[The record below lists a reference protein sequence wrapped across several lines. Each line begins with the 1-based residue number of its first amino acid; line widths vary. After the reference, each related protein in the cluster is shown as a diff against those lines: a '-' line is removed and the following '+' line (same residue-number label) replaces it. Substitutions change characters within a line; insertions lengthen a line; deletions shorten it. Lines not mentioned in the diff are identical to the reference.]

1 MSSSIAMKQRERMHR
16 VDSKD
21 AKKHG
26 MTNRAKEEKKLMHFA

>member
-1 MSSSIAMKQRERMHR
+1 MKQRERMYC

-26 MTNRAKEEKKLMHFA
+26 MTNRAEEEKNLMHFV

>member
-1 MSSSIAMKQRERMHR
+1 MKQRERMHC

-26 MTNRAKEEKKLMHFA
+26 MTNRAEEEKM